1 MHSEGEDGYDAPTY
15 SAVITK
21 PSQLGPMRHRDDD
34 DMYRVVLWRDKLDP
48 EYDYMMCVGEGYIR
62 MFTEETLPIDL
73 RLKITAID
81 SFIEGLIAKGHLDSA
96 INNEKHVFGSQTI
109 VYENQIS
116 EELNDIGW
124 RTQDFYCLVLTRE
137 ELMQYKGRHDSRS

>member
-34 DMYRVVLWRDKLDP
+34 DKYRVVLWRDELDP
-48 EYDYMMCVGEGYIR
+48 EYDYMMCVGGGYIR
-62 MFTEETLPIDL
+62 MFTEETLPMDL
-73 RLKITAID
+73 RVKIMAID
-81 SFIEGLIAKGHLDSA
+81 SFIEGLVAKGEIDSLIYSERHA
-96 INNEKHVFGSQTI
+96 AGSQAA
-109 VYENQIS
+109 VYVNNIS

-124 RTQDFYCLVLTRE
+124 RMQNFYCLIMTME
-137 ELMQYKGRHDSRS
+137 ELMQYKGAS